1 MNDNLRQN
9 RLGTKFSVT
18 FPDFPGFNQQPK
30 NFRLIQEIGKQD
42 VIELSFPYQ
51 STFYLKALKTG
62 VIMLV
67 QWQTQMAKGKFYG
80 YVYQVEPKT
89 EKSMDRRVVV
99 KGIGAAFGLKET
111 DDKIWVNKSA
121 SQIVEE
127 ISKKFKLTSKVTAH
141 KTIFSQQSMVNHTYW
156 EKLQELA
163 RRIGYVCQAY
173 GTEVHFH
180 PLDKM
185 IDQFV
190 TSAPILSAEDNEI
203 PRYTSVY
210 QTKLDSFVP
219 SMGDST
225 ALSMFNKRE
234 KNIAGVDPYTAKV
247 FSNSSSPSS
256 KKKIRKDVKT
266 PLFKESLS
274 TTISVSPNMAR
285 TLSDAHATLSR
296 YSYFAEGTGQG
307 DPRVSPY
314 KTIDIRGTGE
324 FTDGYWVITK
334 VEHFV
339 TWFGKYEMEF
349 SCMTDGVGKNQ
360 DSSKRPEV
368 APSSPT
374 RNVEFEMSLD
384 EIAAPT
390 KVKISAPSAM
400 IKQTSGGFKVTPR
413 RWESR

>member
-1 MNDNLRQN
+1 
-9 RLGTKFSVT
+9 
-18 FPDFPGFNQQPK
+18 
-30 NFRLIQEIGKQD
+30 
-42 VIELSFPYQ
+42 
-51 STFYLKALKTG
+51 
-62 VIMLV
+62 
-67 QWQTQMAKGKFYG
+67 
-80 YVYQVEPKT
+80 
-89 EKSMDRRVVV
+89 
-99 KGIGAAFGLKET
+99 
-111 DDKIWVNKSA
+111 
-121 SQIVEE
+121 
-127 ISKKFKLTSKVTAH
+127 
-141 KTIFSQQSMVNHTYW
+141 
-156 EKLQELA
+156 
-163 RRIGYVCQAY
+163 
-173 GTEVHFH
+173 
-180 PLDKM
+180 
-185 IDQFV
+185 
-190 TSAPILSAEDNEI
+190 
-203 PRYTSVY
+203 
-210 QTKLDSFVP
+210 
-219 SMGDST
+219 MGDST

-314 KTIDIRGTGE
+314 KTIDIRGTGD

>member
-1 MNDNLRQN
+1 
-9 RLGTKFSVT
+9 
-18 FPDFPGFNQQPK
+18 
-30 NFRLIQEIGKQD
+30 
-42 VIELSFPYQ
+42 
-51 STFYLKALKTG
+51 
-62 VIMLV
+62 
-67 QWQTQMAKGKFYG
+67 
-80 YVYQVEPKT
+80 
-89 EKSMDRRVVV
+89 MDRRVVV